1 MDLTKTIG
9 LGIAGNFAK
18 HLEQAKESDDFINV
32 EVDEKDAPKGI
43 FPFYL
48 PSSKTFLGTYP
59 LSSEKIVPPQY
70 KANLHMEPELAL
82 WCEVSY
88 NGNLIS
94 DLTPLKFTAFNDCTI
109 RRDGANKISQKK
121 NWGANSKGV
130 STSFIDIDKFENGGI
145 LDSYQIASFLR
156 RGDRFEAYG
165 VDSPILGY
173 TYFYEKLKNWLIN
186 KLNSQKDSN
195 PLENISEYLNELS
208 QPKNLLISIG
218 ATAYTEFGENGFLR
232 SKDEIFV
239 CIYNNKIYTKEQIH
253 TMIKD
258 GDTSSKSGL
267 SLLHQKIKD

>member
-48 PSSKTFLGTYP
+48 PSSKTFLGNYP
-59 LSSEKIVPPQY
+59 LSSEKIVLPPY
-70 KANLHMEPELAL
+70 EANLHMEPELAL
-82 WCEVSY
+82 WCEISY
-88 NGNLIS
+88 NENLIS

-239 CIYNNKIYTKEQIH
+239 CIYDNKIYTKEQIH

-258 GDTSSKSGL
+258 GDTSSKNGL